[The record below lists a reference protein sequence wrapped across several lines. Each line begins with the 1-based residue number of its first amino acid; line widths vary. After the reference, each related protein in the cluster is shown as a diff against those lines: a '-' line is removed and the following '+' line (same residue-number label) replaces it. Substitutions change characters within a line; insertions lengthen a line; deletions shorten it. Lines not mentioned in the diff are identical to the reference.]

1 MENVLELKNIIKNY
15 PDGQQVNEV
24 LKDISFNVKKGE
36 FAAIV
41 GPSGAGKSTL
51 LTIMGALLT
60 PSSGTVLLNNQDIS
74 HLSKKKQTALR
85 LNQIGFIFQNS
96 DLIPYLKISEQ
107 LQFIQKLSNKKPV
120 DAKAIL
126 DKLGLSHRLNSYP
139 NVLSG
144 GEKQRVAIARAFI
157 NQPDLILADEPTASL
172 DSKRG
177 REVVQIIQKTVHEQ
191 DKAAV
196 MVTHD
201 ERVLDLVD
209 SIWQIEDGKLKQVK

>member
-1 MENVLELKNIIKNY
+1 MPVLELKNIIKNY
-15 PDGQQVNEV
+15 PDGQNINEV
-24 LKDISFNVKKGE
+24 LKDVSFQVNQGE

-60 PSSGTVLLNNQDIS
+60 PTSGQILLNGRDIS
-74 HLSKKKQTALR
+74 QLSKKKQTEIR

-96 DLIPYLKISEQ
+96 DLIPYLKIKDQ
-107 LQFIQKLSNKKPV
+107 LQFIQKISSKKPV
-120 DAKAIL
+120 DAIGIL
-126 DKLGLSHRLNSYP
+126 DKLGLSSRLNNYP

-177 REVVQIIQKTVHEQ
+177 HDVVSIIQQTVHQEN
-191 DKAAV
+191 KAAV

-209 SIWQIEDGKLKQVK
+209 TIWEIEDGKLKKVQ